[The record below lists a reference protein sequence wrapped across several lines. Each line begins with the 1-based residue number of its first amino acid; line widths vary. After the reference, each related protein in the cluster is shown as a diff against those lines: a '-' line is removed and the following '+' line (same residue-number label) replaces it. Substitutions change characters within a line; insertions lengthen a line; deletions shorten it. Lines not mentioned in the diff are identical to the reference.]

1 MWLEGEDQGK
11 QDAYETMYY
20 VMRKLLVLIAPFA
33 PHIAETCYQ
42 NLKLEKDP
50 ESVHMLD
57 WVAGDQQLIDRGLEE
72 ATAIVRSFDDGV
84 ANARQTGKRKLRWP
98 VAECVVVT
106 ESETVAAAIEANNQ
120 ICRSRANSRVVTV
133 ARGRWDRIGW
143 QAEPVMKKIGP
154 TYGRNGPVVKGL
166 IEQADAAWLKGELDA
181 GREAVLT
188 DPAGTDY
195 TITGA
200 EVTFSEHLP
209 ENVFTAPMQ
218 DATVYVDVTLSPE
231 LEGEGYG
238 REVTRRLQE
247 MRRQAGL
254 KVEDMITA
262 EVAIA
267 DQRVVDL
274 VQPWI
279 SRISD
284 DVRATALAIH
294 ADHLSERDWQASQT
308 WEVEEVSMMMGL
320 SKAED

>member
-1 MWLEGEDQGK
+1 
-11 QDAYETMYY
+11 
-20 VMRKLLVLIAPFA
+20 
-33 PHIAETCYQ
+33 
-42 NLKLEKDP
+42 
-50 ESVHMLD
+50 
-57 WVAGDQQLIDRGLEE
+57 VA
-72 ATAIVRSFDDGV
+72 
-84 ANARQTGKRKLRWP
+84 
-98 VAECVVVT
+98 
-106 ESETVAAAIEANNQ
+106 
-120 ICRSRANSRVVTV
+120 V

-166 IEQADAAWLKGELDA
+166 IEQADAAWLKGEFDA
-181 GREAVLT
+181 GREVVLT
-188 DPAGTDY
+188 DAAGNSY

-200 EVTFSEHLP
+200 EVTFAEHLP

-254 KVEDMITA
+254 KVEDLITA

-267 DQRVVDL
+267 DQQVVDL

-279 SRISD
+279 GRISD
-284 DVRATALAIH
+284 DVRATSLTIH
-294 ADHLSERDWQASQT
+294 AGSLAEQTWQASQT
-308 WEVEEVSMMMGL
+308 WEVEEVTMTMGL